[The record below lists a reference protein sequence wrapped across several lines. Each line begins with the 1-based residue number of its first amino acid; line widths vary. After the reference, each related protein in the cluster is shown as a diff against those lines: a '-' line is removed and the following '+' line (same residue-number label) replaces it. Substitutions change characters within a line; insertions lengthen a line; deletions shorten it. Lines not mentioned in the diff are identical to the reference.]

1 MWSDEELEEQPQE
14 RRKLRGW
21 IAYDLVQELAFG
33 DQSHTALGE
42 RYGVTRQAIQA
53 FAKRNAERI
62 AEVVANKDDAY
73 AGLWIAKKERRI
85 AEYLRDVEEVNDL
98 DTPDAQLKRVK
109 HNALR
114 AVAEEL
120 GQLKTN
126 VEVESKVHYTVEG
139 VDLDK
144 LR

>member
-1 MWSDEELEEQPQE
+1 MWSDEELDELPQE
-14 RRKLRGW
+14 RRKLRGYV
-21 IAYDLVQELAFG
+21 AYDLVQDLAFG
-33 DQSHTALGE
+33 NLTHAQLGE
-42 RYGVTRQAIQA
+42 KYGVSRPAITA
-53 FAKRNAERI
+53 FKARHAERI
-62 AEVVANKDDAY
+62 AEVVANKDDAF